1 MTSQYALTINNE
13 KIWNFYN
20 NHPSLN
26 FETTNL
32 LFMDV
37 LEKFLQDANTSLNT
51 NITAQLV
58 DHIKQLQS
66 QIISMTDNLSRTQNE
81 TVLNFNYKL
90 SEFKRDYIEEVKVIL
105 TNNVSEK
112 VAPLMKEQNSM
123 MLDKTHLLIN
133 SLIPKNQDDTM
144 VRQIN
149 DSMKL
154 LQSSITDFKK
164 EYIEDV
170 KMILTN
176 NVAERVAPLV
186 KEQNAIMLDKTHL
199 LINELI
205 PKNHDDTLIKQI
217 NESMKDLH
225 NSIAEDTNKLLTSS
239 INQQSFNDFIS
250 GIDNKFSSSLV
261 ASQTLFG
268 STEQRLNSSIREI
281 KSSTEAQLN
290 YLKEISSSNQ
300 NITSSLNNSVSDLL
314 KKMENSSSKGKI
326 SENIVF
332 NILHSLYPCSQ
343 IDSVGTTKETGDI
356 ILTRNNKPKILI
368 ENKNWDKN
376 VVKEEVKKFIH
387 DVEKNDCCGLFLSQ
401 NYGIANKENFQID
414 ISGKNILLYLH
425 EVNNDAEKIRV
436 AISIIDHFKNK
447 LDELDEINDQTEVD
461 TISKEILD
469 NINREYQNH
478 GIQKTNMI
486 KLIKECN
493 QKMLKQM
500 DDIKIPSLEDYL
512 SKRFAFSTSKYTCKY
527 CGFVGKNRGSMSA
540 HNRGCTVQKSMGI
553 EIDSNGE
560 DIVEEDIVQENKI
573 ENIIVTTQTNSI
585 IEKPIKETKQKK
597 TKIIINT

>member
-1 MTSQYALTINNE
+1 MTAQYALTVNNE
-13 KIWNFYN
+13 KLWRFYN
-20 NHPSLN
+20 DHPSLN

-37 LEKFLQDANTSLNT
+37 LEKFLQDANTSLST

-58 DHIKQLQS
+58 DNIKQLQS
-66 QIISMTDNLSRTQNE
+66 QVISMTDNLSRTQNE
-81 TVLNFNYKL
+81 TVLNFNCKL
-90 SEFKRDYIEEVKVIL
+90 SELKKDYIDEVKVIL
-105 TNNVSEK
+105 TNNVAEK

-123 MLDKTHLLIN
+123 MLDKTHILIN

-149 DSMKL
+149 ESMKV
-154 LQSSITDFKK
+154 LQSSITEFKK

-176 NVAERVAPLV
+176 NVVERVAPLV

-199 LINELI
+199 LINSLI
-205 PKNHDDTLIKQI
+205 PKNHDDVLIKHI
-217 NESMKDLH
+217 SESIKVLH
-225 NSIAEDTNKLLTSS
+225 GSITEETNKLLTSN
-239 INQQSFNDFIS
+239 INQQSFSDFVS
-250 GIDNKFSSSLV
+250 GIDNKFSSSL
-261 ASQTLFG
+261 ASSQSLFG

-281 KSSTEAQLN
+281 KTSTDLQLSS
-290 YLKEISSSNQ
+290 LKELSSSNQ
-300 NITSSLNNSVSDLL
+300 NITSSLNSSVSELL
-314 KKMENSSSKGKI
+314 KKMENSSLKGKF

-376 VVKEEVKKFIH
+376 VVQEEVKKFIH

-436 AISIIDHFKNK
+436 AINIIDHFKNK
-447 LDELDEINDQTEVD
+447 LNELDDNLDVD

-478 GIQKTNMI
+478 GIQKINMI

-500 DDIKIPSLEDYL
+500 DEIQIPSLDDYL
-512 SKRFAFSTSKYTCKY
+512 SSRYAFSTSKYTCEF
-527 CGFVGKNRGSMSA
+527 CGFIAKNQGSMSA
-540 HNRGCTVQKSMGI
+540 HQRGCTVKKTMYHSTNTEVEHKI
-553 EIDSNGE
+553 IPEPL
-560 DIVEEDIVQENKI
+560 IV
-573 ENIIVTTQTNSI
+573 NIIQQPMSVVNQ
-585 IEKPIKETKQKK
+585 KEPKQKK
-597 TKIIINT
+597 K

>member
-1 MTSQYALTINNE
+1 MTAQYALTVNNE
-13 KIWNFYN
+13 KLWRFYN
-20 NHPSLN
+20 EHPSLN

-37 LEKFLQDANTSLNT
+37 LEKFLQDANVSLNT
-51 NITAQLV
+51 NINTQLV
-58 DHIKQLQS
+58 EQIKQLQS
-66 QIISMTDNLSRTQNE
+66 QINSMTENLSRTQNE
-81 TVLNFNYKL
+81 TAMNFNYKL

-105 TNNVSEK
+105 TNNISEK
-112 VAPLMKEQNSM
+112 VAPLMKEQNSI

-133 SLIPKNQDDTM
+133 TLIPKNQDDTM

-149 DSMKL
+149 ESMKI
-154 LQSSITDFKK
+154 LQTSIAEFKK

-170 KMILTN
+170 KMILSN

-205 PKNHDDTLIKQI
+205 PKNHDDALIKQI
-217 NESMKDLH
+217 NESMKELH

-239 INQQSFNDFIS
+239 INQQSFNEFIS
-250 GIDNKFSSSLV
+250 GIDNKFSTALV
-261 ASQTLFG
+261 ASQSLFG

-281 KSSTEAQLN
+281 KSSTESQLIS
-290 YLKEISSSNQ
+290 LKELSSSNQ
-300 NITSSLNNSVSDLL
+300 TITSSLNNSVSELL
-314 KKMENSSSKGKI
+314 KKMENSSSKGKL

-376 VVKEEVKKFIH
+376 VVQEEVKKFIH

-414 ISGKNILLYLH
+414 ISGKNILVYLH

-447 LDELDEINDQTEVD
+447 LDELDDNSEVD

-478 GIQKTNMI
+478 GIQRMNMI

-500 DDIKIPSLEDYL
+500 EEIKIPSLDDYL
-512 SKRFAFSTSKYTCKY
+512 STRYAFSTSKFTCKY
-527 CGFVGKNRGSMSA
+527 CGFVGKNQGSMSA
-540 HNRGCTVQKSMGI
+540 HHRGCTVRKSMEG
-553 EIDSNGE
+553 EIDSNE
-560 DIVEEDIVQENKI
+560 EEIVEGNIVVKQSEP
-573 ENIIVTTQTNSI
+573 IVVKQSEPI
-585 IEKPIKETKQKK
+585 AKKPIKETKQKK
-597 TKIIINT
+597 AK